1 MGAGSSAAKLRA
13 SGAGATRRTPRR
25 SRSWVRLCDEDLLQV
40 RLCDLDLDLDNPRL
54 ARPLERLYTELESRG
69 LRFRPHAWLAEEWF
83 SPDGVPGI
91 AIPFW
96 LAHPRLRRLE
106 RNLMREVEGGN
117 LRWLMRILRH
127 EAGHALDNAFRLRRR
142 ARWRELFGPA
152 SLPYPDRYRA
162 RPGSR
167 RYVHNLGEWYAQSH
181 PTEDFAE
188 TFAVWLKPNSNW
200 RTTYAGWPAF
210 NKLCLVDELMAQLS
224 GRTPP
229 VRNRRQVEPVSAD
242 TRTLAEVYRARI
254 ERLRRDR
261 RGMVEELL
269 RRTFTTRPEDGSL
282 RASTLLRALKPRLVE
297 SVSHAAGVERY
308 SVYQILRMLIER
320 CEALKLH
327 VRGPRRDAS
336 RQARLL
342 VLRLARTYRQG
353 ETPTLLL

>member
-1 MGAGSSAAKLRA
+1 MGASRSTAKRRSA
-13 SGAGATRRTPRR
+13 GAGAPRRAPRR
-25 SRSWVRLCDEDLLQV
+25 SRSWVRLSDEQLLQV
-40 RLCDLDLDLDNPRL
+40 RLCDLDLDLDNPGL
-54 ARPLERLYTELESRG
+54 ARPLERLYAELESRG
-69 LRFRPHAWLAEEWF
+69 LNFRPHVWLSDEWF

-142 ARWRELFGPA
+142 ARWRQLFGPA
-152 SLPYPDRYRA
+152 SQPYPDRYRA

-167 RYVHNLGEWYAQSH
+167 RYVHHLGEWYAQSH

-200 RTTYAGWPAF
+200 RTAYAEWPAF
-210 NKLCLVDELMAQLS
+210 NKLALVDELMSQLQ

-229 VRNRRQVEPVSAD
+229 VRNRRQVDPVSAD
-242 TRTLAEVYRARI
+242 TRTLAEIYRARI
-254 ERLRRDR
+254 DRMRRER
-261 RGMVEELL
+261 RGLARELL
-269 RRTFTTRPEDGSL
+269 RRAFTARPETGAA
-282 RASTLLRALKPRLVE
+282 RASTLLRALKPRLVD
-297 SVSHAAGVERY
+297 SVSRVAGVERY
-308 SVYQILRMLIER
+308 SVFQILRMLIER
-320 CEALKLH
+320 CDALKLH
-327 VRGPRRDAS
+327 VRGTRRDAS
-336 RQARLL
+336 RHARLL

>member
-1 MGAGSSAAKLRA
+1 MGGSRSAAKGRS
-13 SGAGATRRTPRR
+13 SGAGAVRRTPRR
-25 SRSWVRLCDEDLLQV
+25 SRSWVRLTDEQLLKV
-40 RLCDLDLDLDNPRL
+40 RLCDLDLDLESPRL
-54 ARPLERLYTELESRG
+54 AGPLERLNAELESRG
-69 LRFRPHAWLAEEWF
+69 LKFRPHVWLSDEWF

-127 EAGHALDNAFRLRRR
+127 EAGHAIDNAFRLRRR
-142 ARWRELFGPA
+142 ARFRELFGPA

-167 RYVHNLGEWYAQSH
+167 RYVHHLGEWYAQSH

-210 NKLCLVDELMAQLS
+210 NKLAAVDDLMMQLRE
-224 GRTPP
+224 RTPP
-229 VRNRRQVEPVSAD
+229 VRNRRQVGPVSTD
-242 TRTLAEVYRARI
+242 TRTLADLYRARI

-261 RGMVEELL
+261 RGNAEELL
-269 RRTFTTRPEDGSL
+269 QRVFTARPVEGAL
-282 RASTLLRALKPRLVE
+282 RASTLLRALKPRLVD
-297 SVSHAAGVERY
+297 SVSQEAGVERY
-308 SVYQILRMLIER
+308 SVYQILRRLIER
-320 CEALKLH
+320 CDALKLH
-327 VRGPRRDAS
+327 IRGTRRDAS
-336 RQARLL
+336 RQARRM
-342 VLRLARTYRQG
+342 VLRLARTYAQG